1 MKLTIGMANYGDAQG
16 AWWTLSSLRLH
27 HVPLSDTE
35 VELLVIDDMPTA
47 NQDLAIACGHAKARY
62 IHASK
67 NQGPAH
73 AKNSVWEHAR
83 GEHVLLLDSHVLLS
97 PGHVDTIKRLIDSV
111 CIGSDMWVGPLVNES
126 GVTIATEL
134 LPELRGGMLGVWHTR
149 QQAPPWFEVEAH
161 GTAYML
167 MRRDAWPKFSADFQ
181 GFSGEEVYIHEKVR
195 RVGGKVLCHSDLRW
209 CHRFMRFG
217 VPVQYCLTL
226 NDKYRN
232 HLVAAYEMEW
242 SVKQMRDYFRR
253 RLPLDQCIV
262 VEVDVEMMHPDLWHR
277 DDTQA
282 RQFRTH
288 D

>member
-27 HVPLSDTE
+27 HVPLTDTD

-67 NQGPAH
+67 NKGPAH
-73 AKNSVWEHAR
+73 AKNSVFEHAR

-97 PGHVDTIKRLIDSV
+97 PGHVDQLKRLIDSV
-111 CIGSDMWVGPLVNES
+111 CIGNDMWVGPLVNEA
-126 GVTIATEL
+126 GEVIATEL

-149 QQAPPWFEVEAH
+149 DQMPPWCEVQAH
-161 GTAYML
+161 GTAYMF
-167 MRRDAWPKFSADFQ
+167 MRREAWPEFSQDFR

-195 RVGGKVLCHSDLRW
+195 RNGGSVLCHNQLRW

-232 HLVAAYEMEW
+232 HLIASYEMAW
-242 SVKQMRDYFRR
+242 SVTQMRDYFRR
-253 RLPLDQCIV
+253 RLPLDQAVV
-262 VEVDVEMMHPDLWHR
+262 VEAEVETLHPDIW
-277 DDTQA
+277 T
-282 RQFRTH
+282 RQVVGCREFRMH